1 MFFVF
6 LIIIIIIIII
16 IKYSGL
22 GWAGRIWV
30 GLGWLAAQ
38 QTWLFFGGGDGLDP
52 TQPSR
57 LGQNRFSP

>member
-38 QTWLFFGGGDGLDP
+38 QTWLFFGGGMGWTRP
-52 TQPSR
+52 NH
-57 LGQNRFSP
+57 LG